1 MKKHIYLSC
10 FLIILISCNKKTL
23 QDPLPPKTNNNL
35 KYFGYTLIDVFWDDP
50 TDNSDKTNYIDEIHE
65 FANIADILVV
75 DPTDNIVDRINVFE
89 SYNVQAILHLSEI
102 FFEQKS
108 VGGDLSG
115 VIYGLRGDYQE
126 RWDTFITTN
135 NLLLNSEKISCLYIG
150 EEPAWNGISEVDF
163 TLACD
168 YAKQTIP
175 NVPILNV
182 EAFAAINQ
190 LYTPNS
196 VDYVGFDHYFLK
208 QPSQNSEFQLE
219 YATLKDKMK
228 SHQKIML
235 IMDAH
240 WIKNFHG
247 SSGISKNDM
256 DFIARDYYNMANQDT
271 SVVGIIGYF
280 WPSGFDFK
288 NSIGA
293 RNLPEHILDEHKNIG
308 KVITGK

>member
-1 MKKHIYLSC
+1 MKKHIYLFC

-75 DPTDNIVDRINVFE
+75 DPTDNIVDRINVFG

-126 RWDTFITTN
+126 RWDNFITTN

-219 YATLKDKMK
+219 YSTLKDKMK